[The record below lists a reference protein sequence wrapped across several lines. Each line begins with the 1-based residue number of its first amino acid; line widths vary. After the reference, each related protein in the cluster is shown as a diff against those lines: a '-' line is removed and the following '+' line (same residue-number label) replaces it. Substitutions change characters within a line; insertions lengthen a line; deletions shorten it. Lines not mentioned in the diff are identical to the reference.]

1 MRLLTVVTAAL
12 AAGSI
17 SFASLANAASPRAA
31 ANGAEAPA
39 RTPIFASDKP
49 EKPKG
54 SGAAKAAANKATA
67 DKAAGKKAGKQ
78 VATRSELKKTTG
90 KQKRR
95 NGRQRVIIDTTTT
108 ASIPVQ
114 AYPVPSAKAAS
125 KFDLY
130 VSRYAATNGVP
141 VSLAHAVI
149 KVESNYRPDARGS
162 AGEVGLMQIK
172 PATARMMGYRGSVKG
187 LYDPETNIKYGMM
200 YLGMAH
206 KLGGGATCTTILK
219 YNAGHAARRMN
230 PVSSAYCGKVKRSL
244 AGG

>member
-1 MRLLTVVTAAL
+1 MRLLTVLTAAL

-17 SFASLANAASPRAA
+17 SFASVGHAASTRATP
-31 ANGAEAPA
+31 NGTEAPE
-39 RTPIFASDKP
+39 RTPIFTSAKP
-49 EKPKG
+49 EKPKA
-54 SGAAKAAANKATA
+54 SAPAKAN
-67 DKAAGKKAGKQ
+67 GKSAGKQ
-78 VATRSELKKTTG
+78 VATKSEVKSRGG

-95 NGRQRVIIDTTTT
+95 SRPSRTRVIIDTTTT

-114 AYPVPSAKAAS
+114 AYPVPSARATS
-125 KFDLY
+125 KYDLY
-130 VSRYAATNGVP
+130 VSRYAASNGVP

-230 PVSSAYCGKVKRSL
+230 PVSSAYCGKVQRSL
-244 AGG
+244 AGL